1 MARENLVLDVNIN
14 PFDQPR
20 GTEPQ
25 ISTPTQFTSGF
36 SSERQTAIRN
46 VALVGFIGLA
56 GKRIFDSA
64 TGGVGQRTG
73 RSDLQRKIDRG
84 SKVFGIGS
92 QIVLGF
98 VTGQGIGGA
107 VAIGKVAIDL
117 GVEAFERNIERDLD
131 NKEATYRRQLRGN
144 RTNESRSRV

>member
-14 PFDQPR
+14 PNAQPP
-20 GTEPQ
+20 GTESQ
-25 ISTPTQFTSGF
+25 IGGSSQFTSSF
-36 SSERQTAIRN
+36 SSERLTAIRN
-46 VALVGFIGLA
+46 GALIGFVGLA
-56 GKRIFDSA
+56 GKRVFDSVA
-64 TGGVGQRTG
+64 GGVGQRTG

-92 QIVLGF
+92 QIGLGF
-98 VTGQGIGGA
+98 VAGPVVGA

-131 NKEATYRRQLRGN
+131 NKEASYRRQLRGN
-144 RTNESRSRV
+144 RINESRSRV